1 MKRSTENAPPVAG
14 VARIKT
20 RRQYATPKLT
30 DFGKVRELTAGGS
43 SGMSENQPFQGQKQ
57 RP

>member
-1 MKRSTENAPPVAG
+1 MKPSTENTPPVGG
-14 VARIKT
+14 VAQFKA

>member
-1 MKRSTENAPPVAG
+1 MKPSTENTPPDGCGAQSQP
-14 VARIKT
+14 
-20 RRQYATPKLT
+20 RRQYTTPKLT
-30 DFGKVRELTAGGS
+30 DFGRVRELTAGGS